1 MRAQVAE
8 APTNPVGISE
18 PRFSGSRD
26 TAIEGQVSVIEYLA
40 HYANVTR
47 SVSGRY
53 AGAYHRRG
61 LLRRAEMICGKPLSD
76 CTTDDMRDWFL
87 AVQATNGVASQ
98 RASLAGI
105 RAYFSWCIDH
115 GLINSDPTR
124 HLLAPRMP
132 RRRPHPISEPDLAR
146 AIAAAEPERLRP
158 ILALAAFAGLR
169 AHEIAALHRRDF
181 NTSTVTV
188 IGKGDR
194 ERAVDLHPFVLSTVE
209 AIPSSTWLFPR
220 RDGKP
225 GPIDSHRVSAIAS
238 EHLHGLGIP
247 FTLHSLRH
255 RFATQLYLATRDLL
269 LVQNLLGHASPTT
282 TQVYTDFD
290 RGASNAAVAHLSMPE
305 FVSV

>member
-1 MRAQVAE
+1 MSARVA
-8 APTNPVGISE
+8 ATPTDPVGMSG
-18 PRFSGSRD
+18 PRIRSRFTGSAPD
-26 TAIEGQVSVIEYLA
+26 LSVIEYLA

-61 LLRRAEMICGKPLSD
+61 LLRRAEMAIGKELLT
-76 CTTDDMRDWFL
+76 CTTDDMRDWFAKL
-87 AVQATNGVASQ
+87 QDTNGAASQ

-105 RAYFSWCIDH
+105 RAYFSWCIDQ
-115 GLINSDPTR
+115 GLLDADPTR
-124 HLLAPRMP
+124 HLRAPRMP

-290 RGASNAAVAHLSMPE
+290 RGSSNVAVSHLPMPQLAP
-305 FVSV
+305 V